1 MPNKEPTYDISELIA
16 ISRGNESF
24 VKKMVDIFCDQTPV
38 LLKNML
44 EAYDAGDLQ
53 KMGEIAHKLKPSID
67 NLKMNFMPYQLIA
80 SVTQKIREI
89 EKRGTGDLGNSNL
102 KEILYETEAVLTNVV
117 SLLKKDYPAN
127 NAVQ

>member
-67 NLKMNFMPYQLIA
+67 NLKIT